1 MIDNNSN
8 RPSGAAGSN
17 LSKDIQLHVI
27 RLTLNQLDQQLMSMR
42 ESGGEGIVEDI
53 IDKSRTSTFIRTA
66 VERELKRRDQ
76 GDQLLARVEGAIQA
90 LRTTDEAETVLLS
103 PPKGS
108 SKSFLTSL
116 FISAS
121 SRIR

>member
-1 MIDNNSN
+1 MIDDNSN

-42 ESGGEGIVEDI
+42 ESGGESIVEDI

>member
-1 MIDNNSN
+1 MIDDNSN
-8 RPSGAAGSN
+8 RPSGAGSN

-42 ESGGEGIVEDI
+42 ESGGESIVEDI

>member
-42 ESGGEGIVEDI
+42 ESGGESIVEDI